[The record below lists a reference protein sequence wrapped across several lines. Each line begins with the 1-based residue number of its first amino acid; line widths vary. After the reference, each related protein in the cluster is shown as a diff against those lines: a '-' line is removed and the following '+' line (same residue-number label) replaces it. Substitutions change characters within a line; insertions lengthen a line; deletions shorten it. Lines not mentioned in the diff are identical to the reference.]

1 MEGVVVITGEGKL
14 GGSDYL
20 DCSDN
25 LDYSDGSDLSD
36 YSDGSEDWDA
46 KSKAGPDCLS
56 EPA

>member
-14 GGSDYL
+14 DGSDG
-20 DCSDN
+20 SDN
-25 LDYSDGSDLSD
+25 SDFSDNSDGSDLSD
-36 YSDGSEDWDA
+36 GSDGSEDWDA

>member
-14 GGSDYL
+14 DGSDGS
-20 DCSDN
+20 DDSDN
-25 LDYSDGSDLSD
+25 SDGSDLSD
-36 YSDGSEDWDA
+36 GSDGWEA